1 MLTII
6 AEIQIR
12 SGAKHYENVCHAF
25 KKITPIV
32 LLEKGCYGYEL
43 LTDYLTEVDFQTK
56 VPDSI
61 TLLEHWESMQ
71 HLKAHLKTA
80 HMQAY
85 QVQVKDDVIGV
96 KIRIMQKGLHI

>member
-12 SGAKHYENVCHAF
+12 SGAKHYKNVCHAF

-71 HLKAHLKTA
+71 HLNAHLKTA

-85 QVQVKDDVIGV
+85 QAEVEDDVVGI
-96 KIRIMQKGLHI
+96 KIRILAAA